1 MTGYS
6 TRLENIG
13 KVNNKGVEFN
23 IATNQKTGDLN
34 WSLYF
39 NISKNINEVKELGP
53 GNADIISSGSVSHCI
68 TRVGEAIGSYYLPI
82 VEGVYKRSG

>member
-1 MTGYS
+1 MTTGYK

-23 IATNQKTGDLN
+23 IATNQKTGNVEWDI
-34 WSLYF
+34 YF

-53 GNADIISSGSVSHCI
+53 GNADTISTGSV
-68 TRVGEAIGSYYLPI
+68 GNAYL
-82 VEGVYKRSG
+82 